1 MLLVL
6 PSSRRFIVLDEY
18 RKLANI
24 ITTAVFT
31 SAVLATS
38 VLLAEPVN
46 KEAQEVE
53 KDPDQNEEAESRKG
67 ATKDSEQAEAE
78 QGACGAD

>member
-1 MLLVL
+1 
-6 PSSRRFIVLDEY
+6 VLDEY

-53 KDPDQNEEAESRKG
+53 KDPEHNEEAESRKG
-67 ATKDSEQAEAE
+67 ASKDREQAEAE

>member
-1 MLLVL
+1 M
-6 PSSRRFIVLDEY
+6 SY

-24 ITTAVFT
+24 IITAAFT

-38 VLLAEPVN
+38 ILLAEPVK

-53 KDPDQNEEAESRKG
+53 KDPDHNEQAESSKG
-67 ATKDSEQAEAE
+67 ATKDREQAEAE
-78 QGACGAD
+78 QGGCGAD

>member
-1 MLLVL
+1 MLLV
-6 PSSRRFIVLDEY
+6 PSSRHFIAIDEY

-24 ITTAVFT
+24 IATAVFA

-38 VLLAEPVN
+38 VLLAGPVN

-53 KDPDQNEEAESRKG
+53 KDPDQHEEAESREG
-67 ATKDSEQAEAE
+67 ATKDREQAEAE